1 MALVMLLRCDTYS
14 LRARTAFN
22 CEEPLINE
30 HITIECSY
38 DIYHLKLGFVEMN
51 LVEKNHMT
59 TD

>member
-1 MALVMLLRCDTYS
+1 MLLRCDTYS

-51 LVEKNHMT
+51 LVEKT
-59 TD
+59 T